1 MIVLLGAGVAH
12 AQMPPVRSYV
22 GSGPTSAE
30 RPAAERPADEPEVR
44 LTLPEA
50 VYLGLRRNPAV
61 RGAYLER
68 VLDQFNLH
76 VAESRFSPVGSI
88 TGSIGVDRTGSTRTS
103 AVGIAPTVQM
113 LTPLG
118 TTIQFGWD
126 MRQRGSRQPDGG
138 TIAGISALNASLV
151 QPLLRGAGVDAATAP
166 LRQARLQERYAQL
179 RLKAVVS
186 DTVTDILRAYHQFI
200 QTRQQIVL
208 ARAALRR
215 AHELEATSRALIRAG
230 RMAEADLVQAQTT
243 VVNQDLAL
251 LQAESAF
258 DAARL
263 SLLGFLALDLRTRL
277 VPADELTAEPVR
289 VELAAARAL
298 AFDNRPDFLSQQIAI
313 EAARIGLDVARN
325 QRLWDLSLVAGVD
338 VPSAG
343 RTAWRSTGR
352 LADNRTDP
360 RAGLQLTIPI
370 NNLAAAQQEVQ
381 ATVDLGQGEI
391 QLERIRTLVDRQVR
405 DAVRTLDAAWRRYGL
420 TRQAREL
427 AARTLDAETAKLRAG
442 RSSNFQVVSFQ
453 DQLRLAENAELVAL
467 IGYLDALVGLDQQ
480 LGTTLDTWRIQL
492 NDTGS

>member
-1 MIVLLGAGVAH
+1 MIVLLGAGAAH
-12 AQMPPVRSYV
+12 AQMPPLRSYV

-30 RPAAERPADEPEVR
+30 RPAAELPADEPEVR

-88 TGSIGVDRTGSTRTS
+88 VGSVGVDRTGSTRTG

-126 MRQRGSRQPDGG
+126 MRQRGSRQPDSG

-166 LRQARLQERYAQL
+166 LRQACLQERYAQL

-186 DTVTDILRAYHQFI
+186 ETVTDILRAYHQFI

-215 AHELEATSRALIRAG
+215 AHELEATSWALIRAG

-243 VVNQDLAL
+243 VDVV
-251 LQAESAF
+251 
-258 DAARL
+258 AARRGL
-263 SLLGFLALDLRTRL
+263 RLAGWHRRGG
-277 VPADELTAEPVR
+277 VV
-289 VELAAARAL
+289 
-298 AFDNRPDFLSQQIAI
+298 
-313 EAARIGLDVARN
+313 
-325 QRLWDLSLVAGVD
+325 DLSL
-338 VPSAG
+338 
-343 RTAWRSTGR
+343 
-352 LADNRTDP
+352 
-360 RAGLQLTIPI
+360 
-370 NNLAAAQQEVQ
+370 
-381 ATVDLGQGEI
+381 
-391 QLERIRTLVDRQVR
+391 
-405 DAVRTLDAAWRRYGL
+405 
-420 TRQAREL
+420 
-427 AARTLDAETAKLRAG
+427 
-442 RSSNFQVVSFQ
+442 F
-453 DQLRLAENAELVAL
+453 
-467 IGYLDALVGLDQQ
+467 
-480 LGTTLDTWRIQL
+480 
-492 NDTGS
+492 